1 MSVTNHVSILGRL
14 TKDVEIKKT
23 TSGKSVAS
31 FCVALD
37 NGKDRNG
44 NQNNP
49 DYIDCVIWDKN
60 ADNLARYAH
69 KGNLVAIDGE
79 LKTRSYQKQDGT
91 RVKVTEVLVREWKNT
106 SPKTSSNQNAVVEEQ
121 FDDYMNQ
128 QGFYYTN
135 EENY

>member
-14 TKDVEIKKT
+14 TKDVEINKT

-31 FCVALD
+31 FCIALD

-106 SPKTSSNQNAVVEEQ
+106 SPRNSSNQNEAVEEQ

>member
-69 KGNLVAIDGE
+69 KGNLVADR
-79 LKTRSYQKQDGT
+79 KS
-91 RVKVTEVLVREWKNT
+91 
-106 SPKTSSNQNAVVEEQ
+106 VV
-121 FDDYMNQ
+121 
-128 QGFYYTN
+128 
-135 EENY
+135 

>member
-128 QGFYYTN
+128 QGFYNTN